1 MPDASEPTDRYF
13 KIAALRKLLTFDKGG
28 KGSSF
33 DLNTSASMNS
43 KVQMATWVFSG
54 LIIFALAGA
63 LYNISFTHGQR
74 GSDVAMI
81 GGALQNRRLA
91 PGLAPQRVYTPSAE
105 SAAPDSVMPAP
116 NSLFFVGMIFL
127 VGGIWACVAQM
138 LGLFGCC
145 SRNRAA
151 ALASVVP
158 SPSEGAPSGPPQ
170 RQAFTEVPDVLQ
182 F

>member
-1 MPDASEPTDRYF
+1 MNSNALKAAWVLSGF
-13 KIAALRKLLTFDKGG
+13 ISLVLAAALYD
-28 KGSSF
+28 
-33 DLNTSASMNS
+33 
-43 KVQMATWVFSG
+43 
-54 LIIFALAGA
+54 
-63 LYNISFTHGQR
+63 ISFAHGER
-74 GSDVAMI
+74 GPDVAMI

-105 SAAPDSVMPAP
+105 SAAPESVMPAP

-158 SPSEGAPSGPPQ
+158 SASEGAPSGPPQ
-170 RQAFTEVPDVLQ
+170 RQAFTKVPDALQ

>member
-1 MPDASEPTDRYF
+1 
-13 KIAALRKLLTFDKGG
+13 
-28 KGSSF
+28 
-33 DLNTSASMNS
+33 MNS

-74 GSDVAMI
+74 GSDGAMI

-91 PGLAPQRVYTPSAE
+91 PGLALHKVYKHSAE

-116 NSLFFVGMIFL
+116 NSLFFVRLIFA
-127 VGGIWACVAQM
+127 VGCIWAVAADM
-138 LGLFGCC
+138 LRLFGCC

-158 SPSEGAPSGPPQ
+158 SPSEGAPSGSPQ
-170 RQAFTEVPDVLQ
+170 RQAFTEVPDALQ

>member
-1 MPDASEPTDRYF
+1 
-13 KIAALRKLLTFDKGG
+13 
-28 KGSSF
+28 
-33 DLNTSASMNS
+33 MNS
-43 KVQMATWVFSG
+43 NALKAAWVLSG
-54 LIIFALAGA
+54 FISLVLAAA
-63 LYNISFTHGQR
+63 LYNISFAHGER
-74 GSDVAMI
+74 GPDVAMI

-105 SAAPDSVMPAP
+105 SAALDSVMPAP

-158 SPSEGAPSGPPQ
+158 SPSEGAPSGQPQ
-170 RQAFTEVPDVLQ
+170 QEAFTEVPDAL
-182 F
+182 

>member
-1 MPDASEPTDRYF
+1 
-13 KIAALRKLLTFDKGG
+13 
-28 KGSSF
+28 
-33 DLNTSASMNS
+33 MNS
-43 KVQMATWVFSG
+43 NALKAAWVLSG
-54 LIIFALAGA
+54 FISLVLAAA
-63 LYNISFTHGQR
+63 LYNISFAHGER
-74 GSDVAMI
+74 GPDVAMI

-116 NSLFFVGMIFL
+116 NSFIFVGMIFL

-145 SRNRAA
+145 SRTRAA

-158 SPSEGAPSGPPQ
+158 SPSEGAPSGQPQ
-170 RQAFTEVPDVLQ
+170 QEAFTEVPAAS
-182 F
+182 